1 MASRAAE
8 QTQKLTH
15 HDEDMATSLIERTPS
30 RTSLPP
36 VKEPLWLRPRG
47 VQAVIVLGAAAVL
60 LLWWHDTVI
69 VAGLGDWLT
78 NAGRITGLL
87 AGYGVVVLL
96 MLMSRAP
103 FLEHGVG
110 TDRLARWHAAGGRYV
125 VSLVVVH
132 AVLITWGYAVTAHVD
147 VLSQTGSLLTS
158 YPDVLMATVAG
169 GLLVGVG
176 AVSARAAR
184 ARLRYE
190 TWYLLHFYTYLAVAL
205 AFSHQFSTGADFM
218 TNPKARIVW
227 SAMYIAV
234 AMLLVV
240 YRVVMPARAAVR
252 HRLRVVAVDPHG
264 SGVVSITLRGHH
276 LEELHAQPGQF
287 FRWRFLTR
295 HGWWQAHPFSLSA
308 APHPR
313 FLRITVKD
321 LGDHSRDLQQLR
333 VGTRAFLE
341 GPYGSFTPKRR
352 RRRKVLMLAG
362 GVGITPIRALFE
374 ALASPDVTLVV
385 RANRDEE
392 LLFRHEID
400 EIAYRTGA
408 TVHYLVGPPG
418 SEADPF
424 VGQGLRTV
432 IPDVARRDV
441 YLCGPPRFMTV
452 AQDQLRA
459 VGVPGRCVHAE
470 QFTF

>member
-1 MASRAAE
+1 MR
-8 QTQKLTH
+8 H
-15 HDEDMATSLIERTPS
+15 MATSLMERPS
-30 RTSLPP
+30 SRASLPP
-36 VKEPLWLRPRG
+36 VREPLWLRPRS
-47 VQAVIVLGAAAVL
+47 VQALIGLGGVAVL

-69 VAGLGDWLT
+69 VQGLGDWLT

-132 AVLITWGYAVTAHVD
+132 AVLITWGYAVTAHVS
-147 VLSQTGSLLTS
+147 VVSQTGSLLTS

-169 GLLVGVG
+169 GLLVLVG

-218 TNPKARIVW
+218 SNPMARVAW
-227 SAMYIAV
+227 SAMYIGV
-234 AMLLVV
+234 ATLLIV
-240 YRVVMPARAAVR
+240 YRVVMPVRAAVR
-252 HRLRVVAVDPHG
+252 HRLRVVAVQPQG
-264 SGVVSITLRGHH
+264 PGVVSITLRGHH
-276 LEELHAQPGQF
+276 IEDLRAQPGQF
-287 FRWRFLTR
+287 FRWRFLTAR
-295 HGWWQAHPFSLSA
+295 GWWQSHPFSLSA
-308 APHPR
+308 APHHQY
-313 FLRITVKD
+313 LRITVKD

-341 GPYGSFTPKRR
+341 GPYGSFTPSRR
-352 RRRKVLMLAG
+352 RRRKVLLLAG

-374 ALASPDVTLVV
+374 VLASPDVTLIV

-392 LLFRHEID
+392 LLFRNEID
-400 EIAYRTGA
+400 EIANRTGA

-418 SEADPF
+418 SKADPF
-424 VGQGLRTV
+424 IGQRLRTV
-432 IPDVARRDV
+432 TPDIARRDV

-452 AQDQLRA
+452 ASDRLRA